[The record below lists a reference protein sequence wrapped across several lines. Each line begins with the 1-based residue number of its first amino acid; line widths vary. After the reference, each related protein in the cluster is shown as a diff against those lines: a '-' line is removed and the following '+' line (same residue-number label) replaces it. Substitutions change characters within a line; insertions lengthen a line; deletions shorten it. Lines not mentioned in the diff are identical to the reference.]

1 MGDEAPQAAPVAE
14 GFDVVLERLHEVV
27 ERLEAGNLTLEE
39 SLQVFEDGIR
49 LSRRGAQILDS
60 AEKRV
65 DILLAGEEGVRT
77 EPFGDTSRG
86 EAAGARPDAATVR
99 TVARADE

>member
-1 MGDEAPQAAPVAE
+1 MADEAPQAAPVAE
-14 GFDVVLERLHEVV
+14 GFDVVLARLREVV

-39 SLQVFEDGIR
+39 ALRVFEDGVR

-65 DILLAGEEGVRT
+65 DILLAGEDGMRT
-77 EPFGDTSRG
+77 EPFGETSG
-86 EAAGARPDAATVR
+86 GPAAGERPEPAVVRKDA
-99 TVARADE
+99 